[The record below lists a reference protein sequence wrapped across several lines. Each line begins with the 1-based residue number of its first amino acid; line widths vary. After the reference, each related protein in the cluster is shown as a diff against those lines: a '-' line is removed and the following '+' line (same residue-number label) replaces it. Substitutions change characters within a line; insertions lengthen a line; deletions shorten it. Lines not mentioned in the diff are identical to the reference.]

1 MYYYF
6 SGPRLLELTCL
17 AYLFSKQTYMESQ
30 LQIRRVFRLLS
41 SVLGAFFPLVGRTLW
56 LCFGVSYISL
66 NFLTLR
72 GKSFSLVWVVGV
84 TWASPN
90 WQDCL
95 GKCLQNVA
103 VNKSVPCRFGELQFG
118 SFNFS
123 DIKGGISREYQV
135 LNEFLIIYKDLYKF

>member
-1 MYYYF
+1 
-6 SGPRLLELTCL
+6 
-17 AYLFSKQTYMESQ
+17 MESQ

-41 SVLGAFFPLVGRTLW
+41 SVLGAFSPLVGRTLW

-90 WQDCL
+90 WQHCVGERL
-95 GKCLQNVA
+95 PNVA
-103 VNKSVPCRFGELQFG
+103 VNKSVLC
-118 SFNFS
+118 
-123 DIKGGISREYQV
+123 
-135 LNEFLIIYKDLYKF
+135 